1 MTSEEIEKICK
12 QMDSKLGPLD
22 KVLATYE
29 GAKGQW
35 GNAKYFGTKKP
46 NESWSFDDYEKWNAI
61 YTLCHDLKR
70 RQLIWDKNGTYELTV
85 RLCGDYKFYNS
96 NGYKVERATGGFDL
110 FIRRNGMRYRFYCG
124 DNNNQVKS
132 KNEGKMGWVRICE
145 ELQKDNIDINNY
157 VNDPEEGKAIKD
169 SGAFPKYI
177 IDRNVDIRK
186 QTFDNCHHIDFH
198 SSFPSGLV
206 NTHPEFRP
214 TIERLYHLRK
224 TDPKRKLALNS
235 FIGCRQS
242 PHDPWHRRWTKLAK
256 DAIEDNN
263 RRIREMDTR
272 LIANGDQILGHN
284 TDGIWYQGP
293 IYHGEGEGPELC
305 QWRNDH
311 INCRFRAKSNG
322 AYEFIEDGQYTPVI
336 RGHTNLDRIKP
347 DRSTWSW
354 GDIFHLKQTVYTFKE
369 DEGIVPVN
377 EDPELYDI
385 CLKQGED

>member
-1 MTSEEIEKICK
+1 M
-12 QMDSKLGPLD
+12 
-22 KVLATYE
+22 A
-29 GAKGQW
+29 
-35 GNAKYFGTKKP
+35 
-46 NESWSFDDYEKWNAI
+46 
-61 YTLCHDLKR
+61 
-70 RQLIWDKNGTYELTV
+70 V
-85 RLCGDYKFYNS
+85 RLCGDYKVYNS

-132 KNEGKMGWVRICE
+132 KNEGKMGWDRICK

-206 NTHPEFRP
+206 NTHPEFRS

-224 TDPKRKLALNS
+224 TNPAMKLALNS

-242 PHDPWHRRWTKLAK
+242 PHEPWYRRWTKLAK

-263 RRIREMDTR
+263 RRIREMDAR
-272 LIANGDQILGHN
+272 LLANGDQILGHN
-284 TDGIWYQGP
+284 TDGIWYTGP

-354 GDIFHLKQTVYTFKE
+354 GDIFHLKQTVYKFKE
-369 DEGIVPVN
+369 DEGIVPTSV
-377 EDPELYDI
+377 DSELYDI